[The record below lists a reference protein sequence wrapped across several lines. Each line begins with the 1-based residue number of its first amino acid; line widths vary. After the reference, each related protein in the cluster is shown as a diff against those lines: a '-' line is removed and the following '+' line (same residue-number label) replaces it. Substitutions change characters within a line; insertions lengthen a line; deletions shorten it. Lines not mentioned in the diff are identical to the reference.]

1 MCVTVVHSQI
11 NVGMEPHAALKIVLH
26 IMIPM
31 NLRGDFKILIILF
44 LIELLNLTQ

>member
-1 MCVTVVHSQI
+1 MCVTVVHSQT
-11 NVGMEPHAALKIVLH
+11 NVGMEPHAAIVLH
-26 IMIPM
+26 NMIPM